1 MNTRAAIVQINRGLE
16 QYAQTFTTESDEYID
31 LEFRLSR
38 LLGTAQVRDRKY
50 GAVGYS
56 RSKSALDAYDPAA
69 LSEALK
75 LVQGHNT
82 AAAQAQSYY
91 RALEDAGAKI
101 TQENVRLLSKN
112 LNWILEHKDEIYA
125 TLLKEYGNDWGTS
138 RTAWAWANSDT
149 NTPEALYAVFA
160 RDAEYRAEKNLDDE
174 PMDFFRNID
183 RIREKLKL
191 STQQQ
196 AAYARKRREASR
208 QGTFTPEEMKQW
220 REMRDNGLF

>member
-38 LLGTAQVRDRKY
+38 LLGTAPVRDRKY

-69 LSEALK
+69 LTEALK
-75 LVQGHNT
+75 LVHGQNT

-125 TLLKEYGNDWGTS
+125 TLLEEYGEDWGNS

-183 RIREKLKL
+183 RIREKLEISK
-191 STQQQ
+191 QQQ

-208 QGTFTPEEMKQW
+208 HGTFTPEEMKQW
-220 REMRDNGLF
+220 RKMRDDGLF

>member
-75 LVQGHNT
+75 LVKGQNT

-125 TLLKEYGNDWGTS
+125 TLLKEYGNDWGKS

-160 RDAEYRAEKNLDDE
+160 RDAEYRAENNLDEE

-191 STQQQ
+191 SKMQQE
-196 AAYARKRREASR
+196 AYARKRREASR
-208 QGTFTPEEMKQW
+208 KGVFTPEEMKQW